1 MQIKQKEKAKTSKIK
16 VLLLLQILL
25 MVYSLFGICS
35 KLAAQQPFL
44 SFKFIM
50 YYGIVILN
58 LAMYAVCWQ
67 QIIKRLPLVTA
78 FANKA
83 VTVIWGL
90 VWGKI
95 FFQEAITAQKLLG
108 AFIIICGIVLVVTE
122 KEASDD

>member
-1 MQIKQKEKAKTSKIK
+1 MKQREKAKTSKIK
-16 VLLLLQILL
+16 VVLLLQILL

-58 LAMYAVCWQ
+58 LAIYAVCWQ
-67 QIIKRLPLVTA
+67 QIIKRIPLVTA

-90 VWGKI
+90 IWGKI

-122 KEASDD
+122 NEASGD

>member
-1 MQIKQKEKAKTSKIK
+1 MKQREKAKTSKMK
-16 VLLLLQILL
+16 VVLLLQILL

-58 LAMYAVCWQ
+58 LAIYAVCWQ
-67 QIIKRLPLVTA
+67 QIIKRIPLVTA

-90 VWGKI
+90 IWGKI

-122 KEASDD
+122 KEASGD

>member
-1 MQIKQKEKAKTSKIK
+1 MKQREKAKTIKIK
-16 VLLLLQILL
+16 VVLLLQILL

-58 LAMYAVCWQ
+58 LAIYAGCWQ
-67 QIIKRLPLVTA
+67 QIIKRIPLVTA

-90 VWGKI
+90 IWGKI

-122 KEASDD
+122 KEASGD

>member
-1 MQIKQKEKAKTSKIK
+1 
-16 VLLLLQILL
+16 

-58 LAMYAVCWQ
+58 LAIYAVCWQ
-67 QIIKRLPLVTA
+67 QIIKRIPLVTA

-90 VWGKI
+90 IWGKI

-122 KEASDD
+122 KEASGD

>member
-1 MQIKQKEKAKTSKIK
+1 MKQKEKAKISKIK

>member
-1 MQIKQKEKAKTSKIK
+1 MKQREKAKTSKIK
-16 VLLLLQILL
+16 VVVLLQILL

-58 LAMYAVCWQ
+58 LAIYAVCWQ
-67 QIIKRLPLVTA
+67 QIIKRIPLVTA

-90 VWGKI
+90 IWGKI

-122 KEASDD
+122 KEASGD

>member
-1 MQIKQKEKAKTSKIK
+1 MKQREKAKTSKIK
-16 VLLLLQILL
+16 VVLLLQILL

-58 LAMYAVCWQ
+58 LAIYAVCWQ

-90 VWGKI
+90 IWGKI

-122 KEASDD
+122 KEASGD

>member
-1 MQIKQKEKAKTSKIK
+1 MKQREKAKTSKIK
-16 VLLLLQILL
+16 ILLLLQILL

-67 QIIKRLPLVTA
+67 QIIKRIPLVTA

-90 VWGKI
+90 IWGKI

>member
-1 MQIKQKEKAKTSKIK
+1 MKQREKAKTSKIK
-16 VLLLLQILL
+16 VVLLLQILL

-58 LAMYAVCWQ
+58 LAIYAVCWQ
-67 QIIKRLPLVTA
+67 QIIKRIPLVTA

-90 VWGKI
+90 IWGKI

-122 KEASDD
+122 KEASGD

>member
-1 MQIKQKEKAKTSKIK
+1 MKQKEKAKTSKIK

>member
-1 MQIKQKEKAKTSKIK
+1 MKQREKAKTSKIK
-16 VLLLLQILL
+16 VVLLLQILL

-58 LAMYAVCWQ
+58 LAIYAVCWQ
-67 QIIKRLPLVTA
+67 QIIKRIPLVTA

-90 VWGKI
+90 IWGKI

-108 AFIIICGIVLVVTE
+108 AFIIILGL
-122 KEASDD
+122 DDLMIFWGLHI

>member
-1 MQIKQKEKAKTSKIK
+1 MKQREKAKTSKIK
-16 VLLLLQILL
+16 VVLLLQILL

-50 YYGIVILN
+50 HYGIVILN
-58 LAMYAVCWQ
+58 LAIYAVCWQ
-67 QIIKRLPLVTA
+67 QIIKRIPLVTA

-90 VWGKI
+90 IWGKI

-122 KEASDD
+122 KEASGD

>member
-1 MQIKQKEKAKTSKIK
+1 MKQREKAKTSKIK
-16 VLLLLQILL
+16 VVLLLQILL

-35 KLAAQQPFL
+35 KLAAQQSFL

-58 LAMYAVCWQ
+58 LAIYAVCWQ
-67 QIIKRLPLVTA
+67 QIIKRIPLVTA

-90 VWGKI
+90 IWGKI

-122 KEASDD
+122 KEASGD

>member
-1 MQIKQKEKAKTSKIK
+1 MKQKEKAKTSKIK
-16 VLLLLQILL
+16 VFLLLQILL

>member
-1 MQIKQKEKAKTSKIK
+1 MKQREKAKTSKIK
-16 VLLLLQILL
+16 VVLLLQILL

-58 LAMYAVCWQ
+58 LAIYAVCWQ
-67 QIIKRLPLVTA
+67 QIIKRIPLVTA

-83 VTVIWGL
+83 VTVSWGL
-90 VWGKI
+90 IWGKI

-122 KEASDD
+122 KEASGD

>member
-1 MQIKQKEKAKTSKIK
+1 MKQKEKAKTSKIK

-90 VWGKI
+90 IWGKI

>member
-1 MQIKQKEKAKTSKIK
+1 MKQKEKAKTSRIK

>member
-1 MQIKQKEKAKTSKIK
+1 MKQREKAKTSKKK
-16 VLLLLQILL
+16 VVLLLQILL

-58 LAMYAVCWQ
+58 LAIYAVCWQ
-67 QIIKRLPLVTA
+67 QIIKRIPLVTA

-90 VWGKI
+90 IWGKI

-122 KEASDD
+122 KEASGD